1 MDSFSAKFSD
11 RLTLYDPL
19 EKPFPQEGESD
30 QTVKHEQLIE
40 KIHNMS
46 AYRKPQKSEKLKD
59 FKQVNMSYEL
69 ELKLESMFNELE
81 AEIQMVRTKHENHVR
96 NDGKLLNLSTPFKRM
111 RSVPMCYG
119 SDVCAYVCVCW

>member
-81 AEIQMVRTKHENHVR
+81 AEIQMVRTKHEVHVR
-96 NDGKLLNLSTPFKRM
+96 NDGKLLRPLFSKDPQVLKMKKTYDFFMTHNFFS
-111 RSVPMCYG
+111 
-119 SDVCAYVCVCW
+119 